1 MEITFLE
8 ATRVKEFGIS
18 PKGKGKPMSK
28 GYRAIYILRQSLF
41 ALGGVV
47 H

>member
-1 MEITFLE
+1 ME

-18 PKGKGKPMSK
+18 HKDKGKPMSK
-28 GYRAIYILRQSLF
+28 GYRAIYILRRSLL